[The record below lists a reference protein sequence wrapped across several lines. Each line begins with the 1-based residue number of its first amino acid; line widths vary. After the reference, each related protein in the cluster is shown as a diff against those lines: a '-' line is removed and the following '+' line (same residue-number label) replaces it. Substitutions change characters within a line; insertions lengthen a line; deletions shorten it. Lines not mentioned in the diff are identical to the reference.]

1 MKYVE
6 TLKINK
12 ILNEFK
18 ESESEIKFSIKQNL
32 VIDAV
37 FTLLLAASE
46 IYLLYYFLMNVIDT
60 YLAYKVYC
68 ILVLTM
74 IIMNIPE
81 VYNRALKIKDEYTQ
95 YKMSDNS
102 GVDNL
107 AEEIEDKTYTHYI
120 DAMIGKIVSV
130 NSKENKLEI
139 AITSAGKALS
149 SISTIHDRVLYLEN
163 IHANGFKIE
172 DEIYILMKDGKA
184 SSVRI
189 FNKSKYSFDID
200 DKKLVKSRYKV

>member
-1 MKYVE
+1 MQGYKWS
-6 TLKINK
+6 TT
-12 ILNEFK
+12 F
-18 ESESEIKFSIKQNL
+18 QN
-32 VIDAV
+32 
-37 FTLLLAASE
+37 
-46 IYLLYYFLMNVIDT
+46 
-60 YLAYKVYC
+60 
-68 ILVLTM
+68 
-74 IIMNIPE
+74 
-81 VYNRALKIKDEYTQ
+81 YN
-95 YKMSDNS
+95 
-102 GVDNL
+102 
-107 AEEIEDKTYTHYI
+107 HYI

-184 SSVRI
+184 SSARI
-189 FNKSKYSFDID
+189 FNKSKYRFDID